1 MYGVIDALRHG
12 KLPSNAQIDAFLS
25 SLLTRS
31 PTIAGTTA
39 APVSPNA
46 TSPAPSTIASLSP
59 GGKQLIQDLK
69 AIVETLRALVVAKN
83 GDERVQALIARLRAV
98 RAEDLK
104 VQINSTTENTV
115 PNVDKL
121 VQDRDRDTSPL
132 MTCGK
137 R

>member
-1 MYGVIDALRHG
+1 M
-12 KLPSNAQIDAFLS
+12 
-25 SLLTRS
+25 
-31 PTIAGTTA
+31 
-39 APVSPNA
+39 
-46 TSPAPSTIASLSP
+46 
-59 GGKQLIQDLK
+59 
-69 AIVETLRALVVAKN
+69 
-83 GDERVQALIARLRAV
+83 QALIARLRAV